1 MSKTKKILSLVLA
14 VVLLVNVFAVSS
26 FATVADGAILAVSA
40 SSDDTLVAGGQVT
53 VDFSF
58 ELPADVDYSTYKLG
72 QFIIPVFYDA
82 DILTPVSRAWNSS
95 ENYDFLNPTANFNT
109 TSSTVMSRFSSYL
122 STEEAATYTGA
133 CLVQCG
139 TYVSGNTQGATTAI
153 GWSMESQKDVIF
165 SITFDVAEDYDGS
178 SAAEV
183 ALLASAHPQGTN
195 YYFKTITDKANYTQG
210 KISVDAMDY
219 SAAATALAAP
229 AAEAKVEH
237 EKTMGQMS
245 NWTDATATTF
255 NAGLV
260 GRISNLDIK
269 FDDNNDECETIT
281 DIIVSIT
288 YGDKTLTGNA
298 YQLYEQADGSYL
310 FRAVVRGAD
319 IADTTEFSYEYIVTL
334 SDGSKLTYKST
345 ENTSFSEIYNT
356 AKANYDAAN
365 PAA

>member
-229 AAEAKVEH
+229 AAEVKVEH
-237 EKTMGQMS
+237 FDTMGQMG
-245 NWTDATATTF
+245 NWETLTGKF
-255 NAGLV
+255 NGGLV
-260 GRISNLDIK
+260 GKISNLDLA
-269 FDDNNDECETIT
+269 FDGNECTNLLKIE
-281 DIIVSIT
+281 VA
-288 YGDKTLTGNA
+288 LTTATGSSKAEA
-298 YQLYEQADGSYL
+298 YQVYEQADGSYL
-310 FRAVVRGAD
+310 FRAVIKDMDITSEANISAVYTIYVDTDAD
-319 IADTTEFSYEYIVTL
+319 GEADKTYSSEAVNVNAKGIYEEAL
-334 SDGSKLTYKST
+334 
-345 ENTSFSEIYNT
+345 
-356 AKANYDAAN
+356 ANYKAA
-365 PAA
+365 